1 MDRLGAEKYWKEQE
15 RQINSE
21 LDWVWTRAAWLAVK
35 SLIIDYPGR
44 DGKLKPERFFVAEYQ
59 SDEIKD
65 LNRIDNRILRKPL
78 FDALRI
84 KRRLEAK
91 HG

>member
-1 MDRLGAEKYWKEQE
+1 MDRLEAEKYWKEQE
-15 RQINSE
+15 RQIKSE
-21 LDWVWTRAAWLAVK
+21 LDWMWTRAAWLAVK
-35 SLIIDYPGR
+35 SLVIDYPRR

-59 SDEIKD
+59 SDGSED

-84 KRRLEAK
+84 KRRLKAK